1 MGKPILYTPARKPGT
16 LMVHFTLQQG
26 NTMSNSSKPSSN
38 ENQPAQ
44 NHAEQVHERKNQ
56 TPTGLNDVRNPKT
69 QQPHEPTAQHNR
81 VIRQPR

>member
-1 MGKPILYTPARKPGT
+1 M
-16 LMVHFTLQQG
+16 
-26 NTMSNSSKPSSN
+26 NTRSKPSSS

-69 QQPHEPTAQHNR
+69 QQPHEPTN
-81 VIRQPR
+81 PLNLKNL